1 MKYAADTTVD
11 VARTRAELERLARFV
26 VDAGI
31 EPQVDSVRPLAQ
43 AREGFEKMVRG
54 QVSGKVVFTL

>member
-1 MKYAADTTVD
+1 VGSTMGSHD
-11 VARTRAELERLARFV
+11 ELERLARFV

-43 AREGFEKMVRG
+43 AREGFERMLQG
-54 QVSGKVVFTL
+54 ALSGKVVFTL